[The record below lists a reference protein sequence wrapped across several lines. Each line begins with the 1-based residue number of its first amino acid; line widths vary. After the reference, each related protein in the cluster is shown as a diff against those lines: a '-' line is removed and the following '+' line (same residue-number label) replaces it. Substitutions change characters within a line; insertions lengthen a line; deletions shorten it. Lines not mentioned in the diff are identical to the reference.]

1 MFQPPAI
8 QSLTAIQT
16 CLKTLLL
23 VIFVIKDIQTIVT
36 TAAQGH
42 ATALLINKLVI
53 PTRGVL
59 QVNKTCTET
68 VIGVVNQVEALQE
81 TRWTKLMRTI
91 TTAASRPCNVRALSQ
106 SCVNLVHNLVNS
118 PNRLLPVLED
128 HYRGLLLSHLN
139 LRILM
144 SMLAEPAERPHL
156 FLGKYL
162 KVLEADH
169 QGSRSTLLCRR
180 GRSRP
185 DQLTR
190 VAFPDLL
197 HLLLLPGNI
206 GAVLAVAV

>member
-68 VIGVVNQVEALQE
+68 VIGVVNQVEAPQE

-106 SCVNLVHNLVNS
+106 VCVF
-118 PNRLLPVLED
+118 
-128 HYRGLLLSHLN
+128 G
-139 LRILM
+139 
-144 SMLAEPAERPHL
+144 
-156 FLGKYL
+156 GKEIV
-162 KVLEADH
+162 K
-169 QGSRSTLLCRR
+169 
-180 GRSRP
+180 
-185 DQLTR
+185 
-190 VAFPDLL
+190 DLL
-197 HLLLLPGNI
+197 FK
-206 GAVLAVAV
+206 

>member
-1 MFQPPAI
+1 
-8 QSLTAIQT
+8 
-16 CLKTLLL
+16 

-36 TAAQGH
+36 TAAQGCV
-42 ATALLINKLVI
+42 TALLINKLVI
-53 PTRGVL
+53 PTRGAL

-68 VIGVVNQVEALQE
+68 VIGVEAPQE

-206 GAVLAVAV
+206 GVVLAVAA